1 MRPFISP
8 RVVITLLEHEAVDY
22 AGSGSGRWGGVSD
35 NPTCTGVSTVQNHSD
50 VSAVACGSGCNA
62 GRNALGDSLRGCRP
76 GACARWSPGDGAG
89 SCTGDGHRYR
99 ECDIEG
105 CPSTCRNG
113 DQVLFC
119 FGFRLIYD
127 VGFDGSCLNH

>member
-50 VSAVACGSGCNA
+50 VSAVACGSGGGGCPPNPPVPRGPPTKKTKRYVRPVACGSGCNA
-62 GRNALGDSLRGCRP
+62 GRNAQHLHHCG
-76 GACARWSPGDGAG
+76 
-89 SCTGDGHRYR
+89 
-99 ECDIEG
+99 
-105 CPSTCRNG
+105 
-113 DQVLFC
+113 
-119 FGFRLIYD
+119 
-127 VGFDGSCLNH
+127 